1 MFHTFHNV
9 KISALRTA
17 VPANEIRLEDEI
29 HFYGG
34 SVKKITRLRATL
46 GMDRR
51 PRLPAG
57 CNRVRPLCSCRPI
70 LA

>member
-34 SVKKITRLRATL
+34 SVKKSQDFALRWAWT
-46 GMDRR
+46 GAAFARR
-51 PRLPAG
+51 M
-57 CNRVRPLCSCRPI
+57 
-70 LA
+70 